1 VWRRK
6 LRRPQD
12 ELERICQATVENAVR
27 LSLPLGTCRMRG
39 KQLAEVLAQAPE
51 PDPTTVRLVLRDEAS
66 GRAFRVTLPAEWV
79 ESRWD

>member
-27 LSLPLGTCRMRG
+27 LSLPLGTCSMRG
-39 KQLAEVLAQAPE
+39 KQLAEVLAQTPA
-51 PDPTTVRLVLRDEAS
+51 PDPTVIQIVVK
-66 GRAFRVTLPAEWV
+66 G
-79 ESRWD
+79 